1 MQPGRLRNIVTLQLR
16 VLTPNEVNE
25 QVISYVDFVDV
36 WAAIEPVAPKRSGG
50 ETYASA
56 QVQATGYTQIRIR
69 YRPDVDPTV
78 RIKFIARHDSPALID
93 YYDVENITHTNESR
107 RETVFLCRKRYA
119 DGFRSG

>member
-1 MQPGRLRNIVTLQLR
+1 MQPGKLRNLVTLQLR

-25 QVISYVDFVDV
+25 QVISCVDFVDV

-78 RIKFIARHDSPALID
+78 RIKFIARHDSPALVD